1 MDYLGLAFDGLTV
14 ADDAEYDLKA
24 VRPYDNKS
32 NLSQTTP
39 LLGSQALIKPGQNKQ
54 VIERTPKPTDR
65 LSMSQSTPLAGT
77 NPRQKSRIIHLP
89 AQLPLTQ
96 VDTYMYK

>member
-1 MDYLGLAFDGLTV
+1 MDHLELVFDGLTV
-14 ADDAEYDLKA
+14 ADDAEADLKA
-24 VRPYDNKS
+24 AVTYDNKS

-39 LLGSQALIKPGQNKQ
+39 LLGSQAMIKPGQNKQ
-54 VIERTPKPTDR
+54 VIERTPKPTAR
-65 LSMSQSTPLAGT
+65 VSMSQSTPLAGT
-77 NPRQKSRIIHLP
+77 NPRQNSRIIHLP